1 MTKKTTDWD
10 SNVESTIINDQVTR
24 TNETIEMYRYRVKGI
39 IKQASKDGFVN
50 DSINPNPKEIAYWL
64 ISKKSNYCAATYR
77 QYRAAI
83 QMWLGE
89 ITHPDGPAAIDLL
102 NTVNTVPYL
111 KRHLSARTSATKE
124 KKFSDADRQ
133 AIINW
138 LNDHHTRYSAVLCGF
153 LRIGATIGLRP
164 CEFKNARVVMNEN
177 SGYELRVGNAKATN
191 GRANGDFRTLLLDDL
206 PDEMIDIIVQ
216 FIMTIRKLDK
226 FGEWKRLYNGCRKTL
241 YRASRDLWPNRKK
254 YPTLYSLRHQF
265 SADAKS
271 AGRTTVEVAA
281 LMGHAS
287 AETATAHYGK
297 KRYGRK
303 SCAVQPSHNDLSR
316 LASQSE
322 LFQPG
327 INWSKP

>member
-1 MTKKTTDWD
+1 MTKKTTDGD
-10 SNVESTIINDQVTR
+10 SNVESTMINDQVTR
-24 TNETIEMYRYRVKGI
+24 TNGTIEMYRYRVKGI

-50 DSINPNPKEIAYWL
+50 DTINPNPKDLAYWL

-83 QMWLGE
+83 KMWIE
-89 ITHPDGPAAIDLL
+89 ENSHTDGPAAIELL
-102 NTVNTVPYL
+102 NAVNNVLYL
-111 KRHLSARTSATKE
+111 KRQLSKRTSASKE

-133 AIINW
+133 SIINW
-138 LNDHHTRYSAVLCGF
+138 LNNHHSRYSAVLCVF
-153 LRIGATIGLRP
+153 LRIGATVGLRP

-177 SGYELRVGNAKATN
+177 SGYELRVGNAKTTN
-191 GRANGDFRTLLLDDL
+191 GRANGHFRTLLLDEL
-206 PDEMIDIIVQ
+206 PDEMIDIIDK
-216 FIMTIRKLDK
+216 FIMIIRKLDK

-287 AETATAHYGK
+287 IETATAHYGK

-303 SCAVQPSHNDLSR
+303 SCAVKPSSADVER
-316 LASQSE
+316 LE
-322 LFQPG
+322 IKIDTFP
-327 INWSKP
+327 IIKPT